1 MNIGHFALPLQ
12 PLIFIV
18 SVGVAMCAGLWLE
31 RGHAR
36 VESAIFCAVLAG
48 LVVARAGFVVRYLPD
63 YSGDLMKAFDIRDR
77 GFDAVSGLVAGTC
90 AVAYFLI
97 RSRSIRLPL
106 LAAIAAGVIVWGT
119 ASAAAELARPTAALP
134 AISLPDGTGH
144 MRPLSAGDGVP
155 TVVNLWA
162 TWCGPC
168 QAEMPILAQA
178 QADYPGVRLVFVNQG
193 EALRTVDDYLA
204 TRHLDITNSLLD
216 PTHAVAA
223 AVGAVGFP
231 TTLFYDAQGHLLAAH
246 LGPFSKA
253 TFRQALTRFYPADIS
268 GAPS

>member
-1 MNIGHFALPLQ
+1 MNVGHFVLPLQ
-12 PLIFIV
+12 PLIFIF

-31 RGHAR
+31 QGHAR

-48 LVVARAGFVVRYLPD
+48 LVVARVAFVVRYLPD

-77 GFDAVSGLVAGTC
+77 GFDAVSGLVAGIC
-90 AVAYFLI
+90 AVVYFLR
-97 RSRSIRLPL
+97 RSRAIRLPL
-106 LAAIAAGVIVWGT
+106 LAAIAAGAVVWGT
-119 ASAAAELARPTAALP
+119 ASAAAEFARPASTLP
-134 AISLPDGTGH
+134 AISLPDGTGQT
-144 MRPLSAGDGVP
+144 RPLSVGDGVP

-193 EALRTVDDYLA
+193 EAPQTVDDYLA
-204 TRHLDITNSLLD
+204 THHLAITNSLLD
-216 PTHAVAA
+216 PTHAVAG

-231 TTLFYDAQGHLLAAH
+231 TTFFYDARGHLLAAH

-253 TFRQALTRFYPADIS
+253 TFRQAVTKFFPADIS